1 MNYQTFEPSKK
12 LKEQTYYHIKLQE
25 MNLNKAKE
33 SSYEDVKINIK
44 IELSALWVSVTFF
57 YIYGDYFE
65 LYVPEKITGII
76 NGESMLNNPIK
87 LFLASLLLAIPS
99 LMICLSIILKPV
111 INKWLNIVFGVF
123 FTAIMLLIAITSISE
138 WRVFYVF
145 YAVIESI
152 LTSVVVW
159 TAFNWPKQN
168 YNK

>member
-1 MNYQTFEPSKK
+1 MKGTF
-12 LKEQTYYHIKLQE
+12 L
-25 MNLNKAKE
+25 
-33 SSYEDVKINIK
+33 EDSKINTKIK
-44 IELSALWVSVTFF
+44 FAALWTSVTFL

-76 NGESMLNNPIK
+76 NGDSMLNNPIK

-123 FTAIMLLIAITSISE
+123 FTAIMLLIAVTSIFE
-138 WRVFYVF
+138 WRAFYVF

-152 LTSVVVW
+152 LTSVIVW